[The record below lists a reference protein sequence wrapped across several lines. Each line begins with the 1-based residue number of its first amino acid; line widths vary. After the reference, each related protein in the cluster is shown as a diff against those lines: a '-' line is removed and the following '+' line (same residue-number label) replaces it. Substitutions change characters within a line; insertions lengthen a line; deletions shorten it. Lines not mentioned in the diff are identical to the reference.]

1 MSDFPADWLARR
13 EPYDRRARNPEVLA
27 AVGEHVAAL
36 PAVTVVDLACGTG
49 ATLRAMAEVLPA
61 RQTWRLV
68 DNDLSLLARTPQAAS
83 ADITIRTV
91 PVDLVHDLEAA
102 LDGPVD
108 LVTTSAFLD
117 LVSASW
123 LERLVTEVA
132 ARQLPFY
139 AALSYDG
146 RIALEPADPG
156 DEAVISAFNR
166 HQRTD
171 KGFGP
176 ALGPTAV
183 GTAIGLF
190 ERIGYVIVQGRADW
204 HLGPADALQVEVL
217 AGFAAAALAVGA
229 PAATVETWV
238 GRRKQLLAQQRSTL
252 QVGHVD
258 LFACPSTRR

>member
-13 EPYDRRARNPEVLA
+13 EPYDRRARNRDVLA
-27 AVGEHVAAL
+27 AVGKHLAAL
-36 PAVTVVDLACGTG
+36 RSVTVVDLACGTG
-49 ATLRAMAEVLPA
+49 ATLRAITEALPA

-68 DNDLSLLARTPQAAS
+68 DNDLSLLARTPQATQPEK
-83 ADITIRTV
+83 TIRTV

-117 LVSASW
+117 LVSAPW

-146 RIALEPADPG
+146 RIALEPADSG
-156 DEAVISAFNR
+156 DEAIVAAFNR

-176 ALGPTAV
+176 ALGPAAITTA
-183 GTAIGLF
+183 AALF
-190 ERIGYVIVQGRADW
+190 ERIGYAIVQGRADW
-204 HLGPADALQVEVL
+204 DLGPADDLQVDVL

-229 PAATVETWV
+229 PAVEAETWIS
-238 GRRKQLLAQQRSTL
+238 RRKYLLAQQRSTL
-252 QVGHVD
+252 RVGHVD
-258 LFACPSTRR
+258 LFAFPTTRR